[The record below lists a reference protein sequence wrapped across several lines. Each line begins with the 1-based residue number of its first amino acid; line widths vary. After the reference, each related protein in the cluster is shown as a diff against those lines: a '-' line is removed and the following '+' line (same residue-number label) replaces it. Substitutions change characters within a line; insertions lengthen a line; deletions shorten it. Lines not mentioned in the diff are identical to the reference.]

1 MDTHEYRRHIGQA
14 NILQTDLV
22 PMLISYIDHEEMS
35 DVILRLLINLTNP
48 TLLLYRE
55 KIPKDVASRRNFV
68 QLVDILQRYKEA
80 FADQAIWTVLQQ
92 RLQKM
97 LQIEC
102 NERMDEHSLL
112 IERVLVLIRNVL
124 QVPADPDAERRSDND
139 ASIHDQVLWSLQ
151 KSGILDLVLYI
162 LSSEGES
169 QFQLH
174 ALEILYLMFREQT
187 ASGLAD
193 SALARTET
201 EKNKDEQELI
211 RIRKYEKEK
220 QQIKPHAGRHSR
232 FGGTFVMRNMKSI
245 SDQDMILHQ
254 ALDKA
259 VKMDFDKEKTK
270 KKRSRFVIS
279 ETESAEFKRR
289 SAFSIRLFLREFCV
303 QILDTA
309 YNRFVRQARR
319 LLESNSGSEIGNDD
333 SYLLWAIRFFMEFNR
348 LSGDFRLAVVSE
360 TLSANTFHYVL
371 TRIQHDADIMQTDK
385 TRARMWGKRLN
396 IAVKCFNELLWSMCR
411 LNASSNEVEKALFRK
426 LQNNV
431 FYMLEF
437 REMVLHLLIGYN
449 ENHSTR

>member
-1 MDTHEYRRHIGQA
+1 MGQA

-22 PMLISYIDHEEMS
+22 PMLISYIENEEMS

-68 QLVDILQRYKEA
+68 ELVDILQRYKEA
-80 FADQAIWTVLQQ
+80 FADQAIWTVLQE

-97 LQIEC
+97 LQIEW
-102 NERMDEHSLL
+102 NERMDDHNLL
-112 IERVLVLIRNVL
+112 IERILVLIRNVL
-124 QVPADPDAERRSDND
+124 QVPANPDAERRSDND

-151 KSGILDLVLYI
+151 KSGILDLVLFI
-162 LSSEGES
+162 LSSDGES

-187 ASGLAD
+187 AEGLAD
-193 SALARTET
+193 SALARTEA

-211 RIRKYEKEK
+211 RIRQYEKAK
-220 QQIKPHAGRHSR
+220 QQIKPQSARHSR
-232 FGGTFVMRNMKSI
+232 FGGTFVMRNMKSV

-259 VKMDFDKEKTK
+259 VKMDFDKEKVK
-270 KKRSRFVIS
+270 KKRSRFVIA
-279 ETESAEFKRR
+279 EGESAEFKRR

-319 LLESNSGSEIGNDD
+319 LLESNSGGEIGNDH

-348 LSGDFRLAVVSE
+348 LSGFRLDVVSE
-360 TLSANTFHYVL
+360 TMSVNAFHYVL
-371 TRIQHDADIMQTDK
+371 TRIQHDVDIMGTDK
-385 TRARMWGKRLN
+385 ERARLWGKRLN
-396 IAVKCFNELLWSMCR
+396 IAVKCFNELLWSMCK
-411 LNASSNEVEKALFRK
+411 LNTSTEEVERALFKK

-431 FYMLEF
+431 FYMLEY

-449 ENHSTR
+449 ENHCTR